1 MLFFMYNNILCNMT
15 NSIFFILD
23 HLYIYINASFLV
35 NRILI
40 FSHFLLKKSHH
51 LNLCKWLHLVLQLIQ
66 WNIAQFSQSVLT
78 EKSLLITTHHSNNL
92 K

>member
-1 MLFFMYNNILCNMT
+1 MT

-51 LNLCKWLHLVLQLIQ
+51 LYLCKWLHLVLQLIQ